1 MMEVFVKIVYCFE
14 LLAIFAKMSMLDVR
28 EGPKYDS
35 DEFYLEKQPLADV
48 LQNRCPQKLHKI
60 HWKTLV
66 LESLF
71 DKLQASDP

>member
-1 MMEVFVKIVYCFE
+1 
-14 LLAIFAKMSMLDVR
+14 MLDVR

-71 DKLQASDP
+71 DKFQASDP